1 MENTFCQWF
10 GGNKTVSVVNI
21 DSKMMLQMFETSFC
35 VSGAALVCCSGQM
48 VLWKIKKKKR
58 YSLLHKHLFDPS
70 KLYNASPYFDRAT
83 LHFIELQ
90 DDGAGILFLLFS
102 IYFIFLFFMQSFQ
115 TRNQIFIVAMLIEFS
130 FCCHVDRLCCVC

>member
-48 VLWKIKKKKR
+48 VLWKIKKKKKDIPF
-58 YSLLHKHLFDPS
+58 YINIYLTLQSYIMPPPTLIGLPFILL
-70 KLYNASPYFDRAT
+70 NCEMMA
-83 LHFIELQ
+83 
-90 DDGAGILFLLFS
+90 
-102 IYFIFLFFMQSFQ
+102 
-115 TRNQIFIVAMLIEFS
+115 
-130 FCCHVDRLCCVC
+130 

>member
-35 VSGAALVCCSGQM
+35 VSGAALVCYSGQM

-83 LHFIELQ
+83 LHFIEL
-90 DDGAGILFLLFS
+90 
-102 IYFIFLFFMQSFQ
+102 
-115 TRNQIFIVAMLIEFS
+115 
-130 FCCHVDRLCCVC
+130 